1 MRAPFGIWACLLVL
15 ACLAQAAETVFAQS
29 ASCQTPD
36 ESLLP
41 QGGPPDDQK
50 IALYNQQVRRF
61 AACARQAPADAEIQ
75 RLRVEAGVVVRKIS
89 DTANAQIADIQA
101 KMEMARTGSAAG
113 ATLQARPDG
122 LSFPAPEC
130 READR
135 SLLEPK
141 RKNGKIVRSM
151 DVISP
156 EYEEQDKKH
165 KACVETYI
173 RQAFAELQQTGRAA
187 EAQIAL
193 VRDDV
198 NGRIGHLAPSAK
210 TNPAAGTPLALNTG
224 VVNWR
229 DGVENVTVEGE
240 RLRQSQDTPKGE
252 GDPDIIACRAP
263 QQLPYS
269 RLQGPEI
276 CRRNRDWAALYKIGM
291 DISSDGTTVVA
302 SEKARTTGKAGLNCI
317 HSTTGGAYEEHITN
331 EICY

>member
-1 MRAPFGIWACLLVL
+1 MRVPFGIWACLLML
-15 ACLAQAAETVFAQS
+15 ACLGQAAETVSAQS
-29 ASCQTPD
+29 TSCQTPD
-36 ESLLP
+36 ESLLR
-41 QGGPPDDQK
+41 GPPDDQK

-61 AACARQAPADAEIQ
+61 AACARQAPVDAQIQ
-75 RLRVEAGVVVRKIS
+75 RLRMEAGVVIRKIS

-101 KMEMARTGSAAG
+101 KMEMARSGSVAG
-113 ATLQARPDG
+113 AALQAPPGG

-130 READR
+130 KEPDR

-141 RKNGKIVRSM
+141 RRNGKIVRSL

-156 EYEEQDKKH
+156 EYEEQDREH

-173 RQAFAELQQTGRAA
+173 REAFAELKQTGSAA
-187 EAQIAL
+187 EAQVKQ

-198 NGRIGHLAPSAK
+198 NGRIARLAASAK
-210 TNPAAGTPLALNTG
+210 TNPAAGAPLALNTG
-224 VVNWR
+224 VVNWQG
-229 DGVENVTVEGE
+229 GVESVTVEGM
-240 RLRQSQDTPKGE
+240 RLRPSQDTPKGD

-276 CRRNRDWAALYKIGM
+276 CKRNRDWAALYKTGM
-291 DISSDGTTVVA
+291 DISSDGSTVVP
-302 SEKARTTGKAGLNCI
+302 SEKVRTTGKAGLNCI
-317 HSTTGGAYEEHITN
+317 HSTVGGLYEEHITN

>member
-1 MRAPFGIWACLLVL
+1 MRVPFGIWACLLVL
-15 ACLAQAAETVFAQS
+15 ACLVQAAETVSAQNLP
-29 ASCQTPD
+29 CQTPD

-41 QGGPPDDQK
+41 QGGAPDDEK

-61 AACARQAPADAEIQ
+61 AACARQAPVDAQIE
-75 RLRVEAGVVVRKIS
+75 RLRMEAGVVIRKIS
-89 DTANAQIADIQA
+89 ETANAQIADIQA
-101 KMEMARTGSAAG
+101 KMEMARTGTAAG
-113 ATLQARPDG
+113 AASQAPPDG

-130 READR
+130 KEADR

-141 RKNGKIVRSM
+141 RQNGKIIRSL

-156 EYEEQDKKH
+156 EYEEQDRKH

-173 RQAFAELQQTGRAA
+173 RQAFAELKQIGSAA
-187 EAQIAL
+187 EAQIAQ

-198 NGRIGHLAPSAK
+198 NGRIARLAASGK
-210 TNPAAGTPLALNTG
+210 VSPAAGAPLALSTG
-224 VVNWR
+224 AVNWR
-229 DGVENVTVEGE
+229 DGVESVTVEGQ

-276 CRRNRDWAALYKIGM
+276 CKRNRDWAALYKIGM
-291 DISSDGTTVVA
+291 DISSDGTTVVP
-302 SEKARTTGKAGLNCI
+302 SEKARSTGKAGLNCI
-317 HSTTGGAYEEHITN
+317 HSTVGGLYEEHITN